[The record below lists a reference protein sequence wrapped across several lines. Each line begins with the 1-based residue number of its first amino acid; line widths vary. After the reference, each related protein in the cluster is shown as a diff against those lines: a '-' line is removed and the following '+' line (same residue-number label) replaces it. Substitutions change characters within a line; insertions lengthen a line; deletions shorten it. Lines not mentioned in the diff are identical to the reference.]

1 MRIFTRDSVAGIRGF
16 VGLFPYA
23 VAETKTAQ
31 ICFFGRDNEKRMI
44 ERMEKCLYA
53 VLVLQ

>member
-1 MRIFTRDSVAGIRGF
+1 M
-16 VGLFPYA
+16 GLLPYA
-23 VAETKTAQ
+23 VAETKNAK
-31 ICFFGRDNEKRMI
+31 ICFFGRDNEERII